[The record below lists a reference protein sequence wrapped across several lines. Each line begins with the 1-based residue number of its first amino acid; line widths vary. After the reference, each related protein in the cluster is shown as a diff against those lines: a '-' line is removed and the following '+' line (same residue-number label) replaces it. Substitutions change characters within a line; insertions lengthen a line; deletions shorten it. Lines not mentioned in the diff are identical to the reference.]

1 MRPILVAIALA
12 GLLVP
17 AAPASA
23 VEVDARSA
31 AKKKAKKKK
40 KPLIATVNGTFT
52 IREDNPNGF
61 GNDNGP
67 NYQEL
72 KLVIKDAEI
81 PFRASNRQS
90 AADSASVRFAYV
102 AEASTQDRSY
112 AAGCDSESRR
122 TTGTWTGQTTVT
134 VRETNWLVTNGK
146 SKKYVG
152 WQVLVEPPERGIEL
166 ESTGSYLEWE
176 SILMPNCLT
185 VPANEPLGSWSPGFA
200 KPDGLGKLTSDN
212 RSVPL
217 TAIDTEVNQKGT
229 ASGSIKFNK
238 SVG

>member
-1 MRPILVAIALA
+1 MRSILVAIALT
-12 GLLVP
+12 GLLAP
-17 AAPASA
+17 AAPASTFGL
-23 VEVDARSA
+23 DAHAA
-31 AKKKAKKKK
+31 AKKKAKKK

-52 IREDNPNGF
+52 IREDNPDGF

-67 NYQEL
+67 NSQEL
-72 KLVIKDAEI
+72 KLVIKNAEI
-81 PFRASNRQS
+81 PFRAGNRRS
-90 AADSASVRFAYV
+90 AADTASVRFAYT

-112 AAGCDSESRR
+112 AAGCDSEFRK

-146 SKKYVG
+146 SKKYGG
-152 WQVLVEPPERGIEL
+152 WQVLVAPPERGIEL

-176 SILMPNCLT
+176 SILMTNCLT
-185 VPANEPLGSWSPGFA
+185 VPANEPLGSWSPSFA
-200 KPDGLGKLTSDN
+200 KPDGLGKLASDN

-217 TAIDTEVNQKGT
+217 TAIDTEVGQKGT
-229 ASGSIKFNK
+229 ANGSLKFNK